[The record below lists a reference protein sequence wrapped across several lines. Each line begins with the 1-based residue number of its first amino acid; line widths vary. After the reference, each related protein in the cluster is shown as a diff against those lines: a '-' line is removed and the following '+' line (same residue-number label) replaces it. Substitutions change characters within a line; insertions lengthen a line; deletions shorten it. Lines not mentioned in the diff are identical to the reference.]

1 MGQAKL
7 MRLFL
12 IILFLILIVSCSKTE
27 EFEKI
32 DISGHITLLDEFGD
46 STIFVQSGVK
56 ILTLG
61 RRTTT
66 DYLGNFTLLQA
77 NKVEELVLRKNYYDD
92 KKIDLSNVFG
102 NKLEINETMFHK
114 PSTTF
119 DSLFIDYEDV
129 DGNFGVFQL
138 TFHGT
143 VGPLDEHFDRRDF
156 EIFIDHSPNVGPD
169 SHVISF
175 AFNAS
180 EFGENFNHTL
190 ENPIDLRGLG
200 FDGAVFFVAYGRSSF
215 LHDGYPVI
223 LYANRSNLFEF
234 GIP

>member
-1 MGQAKL
+1 LGQAKL
-7 MRLFL
+7 MRFPL
-12 IILFLILIVSCSKTE
+12 IILFLMLIVSCSKTE

-56 ILTLG
+56 VLTLG
-61 RRTTT
+61 GMTTT
-66 DYLGNFTLLQA
+66 DYQGNFTLLQA

-92 KKIDLSNVFG
+92 KKIDLENASGHN
-102 NKLEINETMFHK
+102 LEINETMFHK

-119 DSLFIDYEDV
+119 DNLFLDFEDV
-129 DGNFGVFQL
+129 DGNLGIFQL

-143 VGPLDEHFDRRDF
+143 IGPLDEHFSRRGF

-175 AFNAS
+175 TFNAS
-180 EFGENFNHTL
+180 EFGENFSYTL

-215 LHDGYPVI
+215 LHDGFPVI

-234 GIP
+234 SIP

>member
-1 MGQAKL
+1 MI
-7 MRLFL
+7 F
-12 IILFLILIVSCSKTE
+12 ISCSKTK

-46 STIFVQSGVK
+46 STIIVQSGVK
-56 ILTLG
+56 VLTLG
-61 RRTTT
+61 SRTIT
-66 DYLGNFTLLQA
+66 DYHGNFSLLQA
-77 NKVEELVLRKNYYDD
+77 NKVEEIVFRKNYYDD
-92 KKIDLSNVFG
+92 FRIDLAHISG

-119 DSLFIDYEDV
+119 KNLYIDYEDV
-129 DGNFGVFQL
+129 DGNLGIFQL
-138 TFHGT
+138 TFHGI
-143 VGPLDEHFDRRDF
+143 VGPLDGRFDDRSF
-156 EIFIDHSPNVGPD
+156 EIFIDHTPNAGPD

-175 AFNAS
+175 AFEAGD
-180 EFGENFNHTL
+180 FGEDFTYAL

-215 LHDGYPVI
+215 LHDGFPIV

-234 GIP
+234 SIP